1 MRFPKFLLFVVVAF
15 AHAIVA
21 AFVGG
26 LLFTLLGADGAL
38 GFKAVGAT
46 HLCVS
51 AFRAFVPGLSLPSVA
66 FNTLMPPAMN
76 VPGMTIFSPRR
87 AQLDAIT
94 RDLLGAGL
102 SNVIP
107 TPGYLRSE
115 VVLGAAQ
122 NQVTFEMAANQQNPN
137 GQAIAATEN
146 RLKVNDAFYPT
157 DYGVFFY
164 KYTTATVRTRLLAQL
179 QSFGNDAV
187 FGANAAEV
195 NGAYNGFLSL
205 RVNDRV
211 YFDSVDLLRFKYVTP
226 AQEGLAVSTAA
237 SNNAYFES
245 GWSGDVL
252 ASMSDPLVR
261 LNGQFSN
268 KFTANFPDSLDFTKV
283 GTETVVAVMFVRGW
297 LAQNAGTAN
306 WTKR

>member
-1 MRFPKFLLFVVVAF
+1 MRFPKLLMFVVVAI

-26 LLFTLLGADGAL
+26 LLFHTFGADGAV

-51 AFRAFVPGLSLPSVA
+51 LFRAFVPGLSLPSVA
-66 FNTLMPPAMN
+66 FNTLMPPAAN
-76 VPGMTIFSPRR
+76 ITGMTTFSPRR

-94 RDLLGAGL
+94 RDLMSAGL
-102 SNVIP
+102 PNIIP

-122 NQVTFEMAANQQNPN
+122 NQVTFEMAANQNN
-137 GQAIAATEN
+137 GQAISPTEN

-157 DYGVFFY
+157 HYGVFFY
-164 KYTTATVRTRLLAQL
+164 TYTTATARTRLLAQL

-187 FGANAAEV
+187 FGANAPEV
-195 NGAYNGFLSL
+195 NGAYNGFMSL

-211 YFDSVDLLRFKYVTP
+211 YFDSVDMLRFKYVTP

-245 GWSGDVL
+245 GWNTDVMPDL
-252 ASMSDPLVR
+252 SDPLVR

-268 KFTANFPDSLDFTKV
+268 KFTVNFPDSLDFTKV
-283 GTETVVAVMFVRGW
+283 AANTVVAVMFTRGW
-297 LAQNAGTAN
+297 LVQNAGTAN
-306 WTKR
+306 WARK